1 MKSNSKQTKAGNNQN
16 TNVTQ
21 NTKEAKQE
29 PYVAGLFDKPMVERV
44 EVMMPL
50 NFEVFPDGDDKEPT
64 LINPQYYDKYFI
76 VEDQGVYRIRLGIHS
91 CSLGI
96 GAMNKDTS
104 IACRI
109 PTGTDEA
116 HRLFALFFLPEMYPV
131 KILDAVILQTRMP
144 FQKFHLVYEQGSAVL
159 ESNNLSRGL
168 ALSHDAAW
176 IEDNTLIIFQHGLHN
191 EIPSYADFTY
201 EFLTF
206 RVRVVFDKK

>member
-1 MKSNSKQTKAGNNQN
+1 MKSNSKQTKANENQN
-16 TNVTQ
+16 VNVTKK
-21 NTKEAKQE
+21 TKEAKQE

-44 EVMMPL
+44 EVIMPL

-109 PTGTDEA
+109 PTDTAEA
-116 HRLFALFFLPEMYPV
+116 HRIFALFFLPEMYPV
-131 KILDAVILQTRMP
+131 KLMDAVILQTRKP
-144 FQKFHLVYEQGSAVL
+144 SQKFRLVYEQGSAVL

-176 IEDNTLIIFQHGLHN
+176 IEDNNLIIFQHGLHN

-201 EFLTF
+201 DFLTF